1 METGGTSLSITRCLF
16 AAVLL
21 LLVAGCSGNST
32 FVYRP
37 ASPVRGGQALPLKL
51 AVLPFADG
59 TGNYTV
65 RGSVLT
71 PGNCT
76 HNLAKGG
83 IGGRIT
89 ALTPDLWAKAF
100 ADDLA
105 ASGDWRSVRFAY
117 GMPDLADEDF
127 IVEGTLLSADSGL
140 LHLKGPNRFALSL
153 TARRKEGGG
162 PVWAKEVARE
172 WEIPDGFFAG
182 CGFPEQCRT
191 DRAHADVTRV
201 MRLLFAE
208 AGTDLARTI
217 GGLPG
222 NRAGEDARA
231 PAASPGP
238 KPAPE
243 TVDETIEGIL
253 KENR

>member
-1 METGGTSLSITRCLF
+1 MKRIPI
-16 AAVLL
+16 AAVALL
-21 LLVAGCSGNST
+21 LLAGCSGSST
-32 FVYRP
+32 FVYKPSAPSAGVRKL
-37 ASPVRGGQALPLKL
+37 PVKL
-51 AVLPFADG
+51 AVLPFGDG
-59 TGNYTV
+59 TGDYAV

-105 ASGDWRSVRFAY
+105 ASGAWRSVRFVY
-117 GMPDLADEDF
+117 GMPELADEDF

-153 TARRKEGGG
+153 AARRKEGGG
-162 PVWAKEVARE
+162 PVWVKEVVRE

-191 DRAHADVTRV
+191 DRAHADVNR
-201 MRLLFAE
+201 MMQALFSE
-208 AGTDLARTI
+208 AAADLARTLSPLSA
-217 GGLPG
+217 G
-222 NRAGEDARA
+222 RAGEDVRT
-231 PAASPGP
+231 PAASPAP
-238 KPAPE
+238 AAAPE
-243 TVDETIEGIL
+243 SVDETIEGIL
-253 KENR
+253 KGE